1 MLPVYFEGYE
11 VGEIRSDED
20 GPHFIYAPAWQALR
34 GAFPVSLTMP
44 LDKKEV
50 APALFAPWAANLL
63 PEAAQL
69 NAVGRHLGV
78 APADVVGLLAEIGRD
93 TAGALS
99 FGAPGAT
106 GPDQWRA
113 VDSDDA
119 LERIIEELPS
129 KPFLAGEDGV
139 SMSLAGVQT
148 KLAVAVDEA
157 GTIHIPLNGSPSTHI
172 LKPDSDRLP
181 DSVENEAFCLIL
193 ARRCG
198 LAVPEIGTGIAGK
211 RRYLL
216 IERYDR
222 RTEDGRWRRLHQEDF
237 CQALGKPPAAKY
249 ERNQTGVRGP
259 TLADMIGLT
268 RRAMSAADVLAL
280 LDLAIFNILACN
292 TDAHA
297 KNYSIL
303 LSNRGAS
310 LAPAYDIMCA
320 EPYPGITR
328 NLAQTIA
335 GKNRGEHLKRRHW
348 ERFFRDAGL
357 GIAPSL
363 QRVRRMAETVLAQAA
378 DARAETEALPGT
390 SPFMLGQCEA
400 SVTRRARAVLAGVED
415 RRDSED
421 EQDDID
427 ELTGSETP
435 KQPASWSDPER
446 GNDNR

>member
-1 MLPVYFEGYE
+1 MLPVFFEDYR
-11 VGEIRSDED
+11 VGEIRSGEE
-20 GPHFIYAPAWQALR
+20 GPRFVYDKAWQALR

-44 LDKKEV
+44 LERDEV
-50 APALFAPWAANLL
+50 EPALFAPWAANLL

-69 NAVGRHLGV
+69 SAVGRHLGV

-106 GPDQWRA
+106 DPNEWRA
-113 VDSDDA
+113 IENEDA
-119 LERIIEELPS
+119 LERIIEELPR

-148 KLAVAVDEA
+148 KIAVAVDPA
-157 GTIHIPLNGSPSTHI
+157 GTLHIPLNGSPSTHI
-172 LKPDSDRLP
+172 LKPDADRLWG
-181 DSVENEAFCLIL
+181 SVENEAFCLTL

-198 LAVPEIGTGIAGK
+198 LAVPRIATGSAGK

-216 IERYDR
+216 VERYDR
-222 RTEDGRWRRLHQEDF
+222 RQQDGRWRRLHQEDF

-259 TLADMIGLT
+259 TLPDMIDLT
-268 RRAMSAADVLAL
+268 RRRMSAADVLAL
-280 LDLAIFNILACN
+280 LDLAVFNILACN

-303 LSNRGAS
+303 LRGRTAA

-320 EPYPGITR
+320 EPYEGITR

-335 GKNRGEHLKRRHW
+335 GKNRGEHLRRRHW
-348 ERFFRDAGL
+348 ERFFREAGL
-357 GIAPSL
+357 GAAPSL
-363 QRVRRMAETVLAQAA
+363 QRVRRLAEAVLAQAA
-378 DARAETEALPGT
+378 EARAEIEAMPGAT
-390 SPFMLGQCEA
+390 AAMLKECEE
-400 SVTRRARAVLAGVED
+400 SVTRRARAILAGLED
-415 RRDSED
+415 GGDGPD
-421 EQDDID
+421 EQ
-427 ELTGSETP
+427 EEAAP
-435 KQPASWSDPER
+435 PQPA
-446 GNDNR
+446 GAA

>member
-1 MLPVYFEGYE
+1 MLPVYFEDYA
-11 VGEIRSDED
+11 VGEIRSDEE
-20 GPHFIYAPAWQALR
+20 GPHFAYAPAWQELR

-44 LDKKEV
+44 LDRREV
-50 APALFAPWAANLL
+50 APAIFAPWAANLL

-106 GPDQWRA
+106 APDQWRA
-113 VDSDDA
+113 IESEAA
-119 LERIIEELPS
+119 LERIIEELPR
-129 KPFLAGEDGV
+129 KPFLAGDDGV

-148 KLAVAVDEA
+148 KIAVAVDSA
-157 GTIHIPLNGSPSTHI
+157 GTLHIPLNGSPSTHI
-172 LKPDSDRLP
+172 LKPDADRLLG
-181 DSVENEAFCLIL
+181 SVENEAFCLAL

-198 LAVPEIGTGIAGK
+198 LAVPNITTGAAGK

-216 IERYDR
+216 VERYDR
-222 RTEDGRWRRLHQEDF
+222 RHEGERWRRLHQEDF

-259 TLADMIGLT
+259 TLADMINLT
-268 RRAMSAADVLAL
+268 RRSMSAADVLAL
-280 LDLAIFNILACN
+280 FDLAVFNILACN

-297 KNYSIL
+297 KNYSL
-303 LSNRGAS
+303 LLRPRSVA

-320 EPYPGITR
+320 EPYAGITR

-348 ERFFRDAGL
+348 ERFFRDASL
-357 GIAPSL
+357 GVAPSL
-363 QRVRRMAETVLAQAA
+363 QRVRRLAEAVLATAA
-378 DARAETEALPGT
+378 EASEQVRAMPGT
-390 SPFMLGQCEA
+390 TASMLDLCVE
-400 SVTRRARAVLAGVED
+400 SVTRRARAVLAGLED
-415 RRDSED
+415 TTDVPDATGENEDASPSAQEADS
-421 EQDDID
+421 
-427 ELTGSETP
+427 S
-435 KQPASWSDPER
+435 
-446 GNDNR
+446 